1 MSVHTNGVPHNPIF
15 AFHTVQG
22 DDGFFFGT
30 GSGFP
35 EHKIVN
41 GPTTIRRRRKLQK
54 ELIQKELARIKNEK
68 KMRAMEDM
76 QEKES
81 STLYISP
88 KVNNKLP
95 ITTYQKKLL
104 ERSES
109 EKIFKKANKN
119 KSRNAKPNNADIEM
133 LGNDAKTIL
142 DTAELQETYQTDF
155 ISEEISEMQ
164 SNQKSVFK
172 TVTTPK
178 VQLYEYPVEETIS
191 YLTVPSAPASL
202 VTTPSSFSEPE
213 SHSKRQIFL
222 TETPRRPYPT
232 SYESLSQN
240 KINAR
245 IAESSEP

>member
-1 MSVHTNGVPHNPIF
+1 M
-15 AFHTVQG
+15 QG

-41 GPTTIRRRRKLQK
+41 GPATIRRRRKLQK

-68 KMRAMEDM
+68 KMRAMEDL
-76 QEKES
+76 QEEES
-81 STLYISP
+81 SSIYIPP

-95 ITTYQKKLL
+95 ITSYQKKLL

-119 KSRNAKPNNADIEM
+119 KSRNAQANNADIKM
-133 LGNDAKTIL
+133 LDKDAKIML
-142 DTAELQETYQTDF
+142 DTTEHQETYQTDF
-155 ISEEISEMQ
+155 ISEEVTEMR
-164 SNQKSVFK
+164 SNQTPIYK

-213 SHSKRQIFL
+213 THSSRTVFL
-222 TETPRRPYPT
+222 TEKPRRPYPS

-240 KINAR
+240 IIDAR